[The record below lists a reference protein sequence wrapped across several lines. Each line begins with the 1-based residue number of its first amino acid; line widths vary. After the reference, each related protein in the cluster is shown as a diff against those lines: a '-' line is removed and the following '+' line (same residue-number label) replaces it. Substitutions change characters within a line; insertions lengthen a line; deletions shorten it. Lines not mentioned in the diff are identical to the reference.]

1 MNSFQSLLE
10 SYNALRKRTYKI
22 EYLNLFLSESSEDSD
37 AVTNALKDTGMLG
50 KANVD
55 RDIYNQIVTQFRMI
69 SHEKNSPDNAAFI
82 TAFGGPQP
90 YVKGGYP
97 GPGLAVWLNKDGS
110 NFNFRGS
117 SSDNTASLPVLLK
130 SQIIAYLNFI
140 QYVNPKTNK
149 PAVEGDV
156 DRDAAAG
163 RLTDADGNPLDPE
176 ALARA
181 QEVAANNDIIAG
193 LAGELQQAEMFPN
206 AGVASV
212 NALLAPTRVYPPG
225 HPFEKL
231 YTIVGKLMAIFYKIG
246 IPNPE
251 RIHEAIIELQKD
263 TIDMLNW
270 LKDNQQALDE
280 ALEKGGCIPED
291 DTIKKL
297 RNRFYF
303 ANTNGST
310 FALGYGNFQGEDTSP
325 SKMSGMVEGITDEE
339 LENFPN
345 KDVRGSGVK
354 QIKEHQGNQSGT
366 ASLSN
371 SLGGVPNHAQ
381 KSTNPLAQMLSKYEG
396 VKICNKDGSNST
408 ENLFKKDHIESAGN
422 LVSAISENSAVLA
435 SHLLHARNL
444 EDKAKKLREAGDKA
458 GAKALKAQAE
468 ELNAKLAE
476 VVNYL
481 IEACKKYKEGV
492 KELSKHVKAIEE
504 ETGGPL
510 PFKTMAYQS
519 VEDDIEGKVGNH
531 FGENKKCKEVTLEI
545 LQRELEDNP
554 IHNAV
559 REMHEDPNNDFKG
572 EVTITDTHPDGRPV
586 NKIVGN
592 QAPGDGTYD
601 VPYHTRC
608 TPDTLLQCDS
618 PEDMEYMLMKLG
630 VKKGSLDWK
639 LAMAPQGIKDNMKY
653 IFPISDKYY
662 RKVGPTNQGVS
673 DMSVLE
679 KEDFV
684 DRALLEN
691 LEGVGD
697 IGEREALSEA
707 GKNSIKTYN
716 KDAREALLQIDD
728 PDLLKGVENPKGKEV
743 NAQAEVEQ
751 NTLREDLKST
761 FKDVKINSKSYDEA
775 ESILNELKDLEKL
788 KDSGDPTYAS
798 KAKVLS
804 YRIAEFKQQRRIDR
818 LAKFDSPTPKQ
829 KKELNELKAGREIR
843 KAIALTGTGP
853 GAIVVK
859 NSDARGTHLVT
870 HSQVRNAAAAKSL
883 SYLRDDEN
891 FRKETESDKQTN
903 AGDRIKTNRD
913 NGNQSKK
920 MSATIH
926 AVKILTNNDSTSNY
940 IQKA

>member
-37 AVTNALKDTGMLG
+37 AVTNALKKTGMLG
-50 KANVD
+50 KAGVG
-55 RDIYNQIVTQFRMI
+55 RDVYNKIVNQFRMI
-69 SHEKNSPDNAAFI
+69 SHDKHSPDNADFI

-117 SSDNTASLPVLLK
+117 SSENTGSLPVLLK

-140 QYVNPKTNK
+140 QSVVTTGKRK
-149 PAVEGDV
+149 GEPAVEGDV
-156 DRDAAAG
+156 DRDAAEG

-193 LAGELQQAEMFPN
+193 LAGELQQAGMFPN
-206 AGVASV
+206 SDAASV

-225 HPFEKL
+225 HPYEKL
-231 YTIVGKLMAIFYKIG
+231 YTIVGKLMAIFFKIG
-246 IPNPE
+246 VPNPE

-263 TIDMLNW
+263 TTDMLNW
-270 LKDNQQALDE
+270 LKNNQQALDE

-325 SKMSGMVEGITDEE
+325 SKMSGMVEGITDEN
-339 LENFPN
+339 LENFPR
-345 KDVRGSGVK
+345 KDVRGSGYK
-354 QIKEHQGNQSGT
+354 QVKEHQGNQSGT

-371 SLGGVPNHAQ
+371 SIGGVPNHAQ
-381 KSTNPLAQMLSKYEG
+381 QSTNPLAQMLSKYEG

-435 SHLLHARNL
+435 SHLLHAKNL
-444 EDKAKKLREAGDKA
+444 RAQGRVDEAGELE
-458 GAKALKAQAE
+458 AKIG
-468 ELNAKLAE
+468 E

-481 IEACKKYKEGV
+481 IEACEKYKEGV
-492 KELSKHVKAIEE
+492 KELSKHVKAIQEMNE
-504 ETGGPL
+504 GPM

-531 FGENKKCKEVTLEI
+531 FGENKKCKEVTLQI

-559 REMHEDPNNDFKG
+559 SDMHEDSNNDFKG
-572 EVTITDTHPDGRPV
+572 EVTITDTHPNGKPV
-586 NKIVGN
+586 NKITGN
-592 QAPGDGTYD
+592 QPPGQGVYNVD
-601 VPYHTRC
+601 YHTRC
-608 TPDTLLQCDS
+608 VADTLLQCDS
-618 PEDMEYMLMKLG
+618 PEDMEYMLIKLG
-630 VKKGSLDWK
+630 VKKGSSDWK
-639 LAMAPQGIKDNMKY
+639 LAMIPQGIKDNMKY

-662 RKVGPTNQGVS
+662 RKIGPTNQGVS

-684 DRALLEN
+684 DQALLEN

-697 IGEREALSEA
+697 IGEKEALSKA
-707 GKNSIKTYN
+707 GKKSIETYN
-716 KDAREALLQIDD
+716 EDAREALLQIDD
-728 PDLLKGVENPKGKEV
+728 PDLLKGIENPRGEELPAQGK
-743 NAQAEVEQ
+743 VEQ
-751 NTLREDLKST
+751 NTLRADLKST
-761 FKDVKINSKSYDEA
+761 LKADVKINSKSYDEA
-775 ESILNELKDLEKL
+775 DSILNELKDLDKL
-788 KDSGDPTYAS
+788 KDSGDPTYTS

-891 FRKETESDKQTN
+891 FRKDTELDKQTN

-920 MSATIH
+920 MSGTIH
-926 AVKILTNNDSTSNY
+926 AIKILEQAQEVSNY
-940 IQKA
+940 I